1 MEQITLRLPVRTLAE
16 LEREARDHGRSRSE
30 HIRDVIESRQDTPPD
45 APDPERVRELETR
58 IDELRG
64 DLQHERARADEL
76 QGMLQAATR
85 RNRET
90 EALVEYVE
98 SKPGVVGRAKR
109 WLFGRD

>member
-1 MEQITLRLPVRTLAE
+1 MEQITLRIPVRTLAE

-30 HIRDVIESRQDTPPD
+30 HIRDVIESRRDMPRD

-76 QGMLQAATR
+76 QGMLKAAHR
-85 RNRET
+85 RNDEV
-90 EALVEYVE
+90 EALVAYVE
-98 SKPGVVGRAKR
+98 DRKGVVGRAKR
-109 WLFGRD
+109 WLFGED

>member
-16 LEREARDHGRSRSE
+16 LEREAAEHGRSRSE
-30 HIRDVIESRQDTPPD
+30 HIREVIESRQDTPRD

-98 SKPGVVGRAKR
+98 EQPGVVGRAKR
-109 WLFGRD
+109 WLFGWE